1 MVRKLLAVLLLG
13 ATMALGGCGGND
25 TMSSAASMLEGDSL
39 VSGLTSGL
47 GIDAK
52 QAAGGLGSIM
62 SLAENKLPAADYSSL
77 TKLMPSADK
86 YLKVAKD
93 AGLLTDP
100 ITDASKLYAA
110 MGDLGINA
118 DTASKLYSQVGD
130 YLGDAGGASAKNMLM
145 GLL

>member
-1 MVRKLLAVLLLG
+1 MARNLLAAVLVG
-13 ATMALGGCGGND
+13 ATLALGGCGSTD
-25 TMSSAASMLEGDSL
+25 TLSSAAGMFAGDSL

-47 GIDAK
+47 GIDAT

-77 TKLMPSADK
+77 TKLLPSADK
-86 YLKVAKD
+86 YLQVAQD

-100 ITDASKLYAA
+100 ITDANKLYAA
-110 MGDLGINA
+110 MGELGINA

-130 YLGDAGGASAKNMLM
+130 YLGSAGGQSAKNTFM

>member
-1 MVRKLLAVLLLG
+1 
-13 ATMALGGCGGND
+13 
-25 TMSSAASMLEGDSL
+25 MSSAAKMFAGDSL

-52 QAAGGLGSIM
+52 QAAGSLGSIM

-77 TKLMPSADK
+77 TKVLPGSDK

-100 ITDASKLYAA
+100 ITDSNKLYSA
-110 MGDLGINA
+110 MGKLGINP
-118 DTASKLYSQVGD
+118 DTAAKLYSQVGD
-130 YLGDAGGASAKNMLM
+130 YVGKSGGTSAKNMLM